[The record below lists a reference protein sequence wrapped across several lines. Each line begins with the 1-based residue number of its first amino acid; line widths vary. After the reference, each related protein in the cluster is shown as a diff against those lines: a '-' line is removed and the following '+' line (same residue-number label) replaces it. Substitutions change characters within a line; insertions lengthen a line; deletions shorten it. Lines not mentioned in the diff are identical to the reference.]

1 MRESLNNK
9 CRLFIDNRDA
19 FKKAFPME
27 NSYLYPSCASFF
39 TDAGRLA
46 DVDALKDA
54 RRVLRS
60 RVGVFSNFRC
70 TCELPIIAM
79 LALSD
84 DQEKRIEDTVTVY
97 GLLKEH
103 FWGSEYLPLAAMII
117 SGSASSEAYEEVCAR
132 TRQIYNVMKKEH
144 PMITSSED
152 CVSSALF
159 AVSGM
164 SDGEVVRDTEICYEN
179 LKKKFGSGNFLQS
192 LSHVLALSNDGV
204 RTASDKCRDTARLY
218 DLLKENKHRYSKS
231 YDLASLGILAM
242 LDRDMNETV
251 RDLIEVSEFLKSQR
265 GYGFWGF
272 GKQQRLAHAAMIVT
286 GECAGASMNAS
297 GTIAS
302 GAVTMIAAQQA
313 ALCAAILSS
322 IIITNAARN
331 SSQR

>member
-19 FKKAFPME
+19 FKRAFPVE

-39 TDAGRLA
+39 TDADRLA
-46 DVDALKDA
+46 DVDVLKSA
-54 RRVLRS
+54 RSILRS
-60 RVGVFSNFRC
+60 RVNAFSNFRS
-70 TCELPIIAM
+70 TCELPLVAM
-79 LALSD
+79 LALCD
-84 DQEKRIEDTVTVY
+84 DKEKRIDETVRVY

-103 FWGSEYLPLAAMII
+103 FWGSVYLPLASMII
-117 SGSASSEAYEEVCAR
+117 SGSASSEDYEEICAR
-132 TRQIYNVMKKEH
+132 TRQIYDVMKKEH
-144 PMITSSED
+144 PMITSCED
-152 CVSSALF
+152 CVPSALF
-159 AVSGM
+159 AISGM
-164 SDGEVVRDTEICYEN
+164 SDEEIVRETETCYEN

-251 RDLIEVSEFLKSQR
+251 RDLIEVSEFLKSQH

-272 GKQQRLAHAAMIVT
+272 GEQQRLAHAAMIVT

-302 GAVTMIAAQQA
+302 GAVSMVAAQQA

-322 IIITNAARN
+322 VMIANATSR
-331 SSQR
+331 SSK